1 MRHEIRKISKMIDE
15 LTTFCL
21 ENDADDVQIH
31 IKNLEDKEVI
41 TVTAYHIKDIEEVAT
56 KIRDF
61 LSYPRELEMEEYYWE
76 LAGEADRGDELGL
89 VGAMIDEARID
100 YNEEQLYIELIRNK

>member
-21 ENDADDVQIH
+21 ENHADDVQIN
-31 IKNLEDKEVI
+31 IKNLDDKEVI
-41 TVTAYHIKDIEEVAT
+41 SVTAYHIKDIKSAT
-56 KIRDF
+56 AKIRDF
-61 LSYPRELEMEEYYWE
+61 LSYPREREMEEYYWE
-76 LAGEADRGDELGL
+76 LAGEADRGEELGL
-89 VGAMIDEARID
+89 VGSMIDEARID